1 MLDDIWRFTL
11 LGDFQV
17 QQGTASTDRFRTR
30 KTAALLGYLALYHHK
45 AHTREELATLLWPEA
60 TPELGLKSLGVALS
74 SLRKLLEPPGVP
86 AGTVLI
92 ADRRTARLAAQAI
105 HTDVAAFRQALQ
117 SVPIQ
122 NLTSYKAVSPPY
134 YVTLPPGN
142 IFGLPPITYGPTFSA
157 GYYVLLHPLPP
168 GQHTIHFYFE
178 FYWPPAGQILKL
190 NNTYLLTVLPGK

>member
-17 QQGTASTDRFRTR
+17 QQGPASTDRFRTR

-60 TPELGLKSLGVALS
+60 TPELGLKSLGVVLS

-117 SVPIQ
+117 SARQ
-122 NLTSYKAVSPPY
+122 AADALNRRMNLETAVSLY
-134 YVTLPPGN
+134 RGELLPG
-142 IFGLPPITYGPTFSA
+142 
-157 GYYVLLHPLPP
+157 
-168 GQHTIHFYFE
+168 FYE
-178 FYWPPAGQILKL
+178 DWISPERD
-190 NNTYLLTVLPGK
+190 LLTLAYRRALDELIELMETSGQPVEALSYALKHAAGDPYD